1 MTTTWI
7 MTLAHI
13 AGAYA
18 GVNFALAFVWG
29 FWVDHPKDW
38 PRWTA
43 VGIGWVAWCLLVG
56 LEHFWC
62 NEFTDD
68 DKYFAVMA
76 SGFIMVILAAF
87 GVIVAVEGGPAL
99 IFGSM
104 LGLAFVLAAF
114 VLPVLGVWVWRRF
127 CGVVSKA
134 EAVAIMRSAGADDE
148 LSGGLTEVE

>member
-43 VGIGWVAWCLLVG
+43 VGIGWVVWCLLMG

-62 NEFTDD
+62 NELSSDD
-68 DKYFAVMA
+68 RSFIVGMSVFGAVFVAPNGFALAWKGAPVWLF
-76 SGFIMVILAAF
+76 GPILGISFMFAAF
-87 GVIVAVEGGPAL
+87 AL
-99 IFGSM
+99 S
-104 LGLAFVLAAF
+104 
-114 VLPVLGVWVWRRF
+114 VLGVWVWRVF

-148 LSGGLTEVE
+148 LAGGLTEVE